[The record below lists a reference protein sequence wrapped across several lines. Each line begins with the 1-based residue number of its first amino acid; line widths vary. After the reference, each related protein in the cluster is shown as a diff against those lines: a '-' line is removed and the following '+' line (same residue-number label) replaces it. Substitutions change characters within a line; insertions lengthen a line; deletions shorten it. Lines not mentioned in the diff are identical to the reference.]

1 MSAFIRITVTLAV
14 ALSIAGTAFA
24 SGSPEPQG
32 AESLLVSVEELQ
44 ERLDDSGTLVLDAR
58 DYGDY
63 ASGSIPGAVSLPTN
77 DLNRTVVLDDGTE
90 IPRIV
95 QEADEIVYA
104 LQDAGINTDSR
115 IVIYDQGGSTLA
127 PRLFWILD
135 YYGHTDLA
143 ILDGGFSAWQASGL
157 EVSAEIADIPRG
169 DFIPVANPEKHADFE
184 YVTESLGSDSTMVC
198 NALSESSFAEAAI
211 PGSTNLPQANLFATD
226 GVPYLK
232 QAEVLETLLNDIGFD
247 RSKEIVFYCGAGYA
261 ASVDYFVAQLI
272 GLPRVRMYD
281 GSLQDW
287 RAREGEL
294 LPSGGA

>member
-1 MSAFIRITVTLAV
+1 MSVFIRLTATLAV
-14 ALSIAGTAFA
+14 VLLIAGTAFA
-24 SGSPEPQG
+24 AGSRESVEPEN
-32 AESLLVSVEELQ
+32 LLVSAEELR
-44 ERLDDSGTLVLDAR
+44 ERLDDSKTLVLDAR

-63 ASGSIPGAVSLPTN
+63 ASGSIPGAISLPTN
-77 DLNRTVVLDDGTE
+77 DLNRTVVLEDGTE
-90 IPRIV
+90 VPRIV

-104 LQDAGINTDSR
+104 LQDAGISTGSR

-135 YYGHTDLA
+135 YYGHTNLA

-157 EVSAEIADIPRG
+157 EVSTGIPDVPRG
-169 DFIPVANPEKHADFE
+169 DFVPVADPEKHADFE
-184 YVTESLGSDSTMVC
+184 YVTQSLGSDSTMIC

-211 PGSTNLPQANLFATD
+211 SGSTNLPQANLFATD

-232 QAEVLETLLNDIGFD
+232 QAEIFETLLNDIGFD

-261 ASVDYFVAQLI
+261 ASVDYFVARLI

-287 RAREGEL
+287 RARQGEL
-294 LPSGGA
+294 LPGGGA

>member
-1 MSAFIRITVTLAV
+1 MSSIIRIAAALAV
-14 ALSIAGTAFA
+14 ALSIAGTAYA
-24 SGSPEPQG
+24 AGNSEAGDTEN
-32 AESLLVSVEELQ
+32 LLVSVEELQ
-44 ERLDDSGTLVLDAR
+44 ERLGDSRTLVLDAR

-90 IPRIV
+90 VPRIV
-95 QEADEIVYA
+95 QEADEIVYP
-104 LQDAGINTDSR
+104 LQDAGISADSR

-135 YYGHTDLA
+135 YYGHTNLA
-143 ILDGGFSAWQASGL
+143 ILDGGFSAWQGSGL
-157 EVSAEIADIPRG
+157 EVSTAVPDVPRG
-169 DFIPVANPEKHADFE
+169 DFIPVANPEKHADFD
-184 YVTESLGSDSTMVC
+184 YVTQSLGSDSTMIC
-198 NALSESSFAEAAI
+198 NALSESSFADAAI

-232 QAEVLETLLNDIGFD
+232 QAEILETLLEEIGFD

-261 ASVDYFVAQLI
+261 ASVDYFVARLI

-287 RAREGEL
+287 RARDGEL
-294 LPSGGA
+294 LPGGGA